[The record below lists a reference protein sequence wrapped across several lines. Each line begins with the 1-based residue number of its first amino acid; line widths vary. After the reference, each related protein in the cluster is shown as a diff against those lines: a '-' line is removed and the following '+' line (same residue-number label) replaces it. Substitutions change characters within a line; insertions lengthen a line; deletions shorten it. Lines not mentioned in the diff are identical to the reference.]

1 MSVFD
6 KVVAAL
12 TPPET
17 DAQRADARAAA
28 ENMAAPGDW
37 LSMVLD
43 HHRQIES
50 AFDAVR
56 DAGPGERRAAQKEL
70 AVILTGHSIAEESV
84 LYPVLAEENS
94 LGGAA
99 MAYQEQAMAKA
110 QMAMLEQLDPATQDY
125 LDKLEHIRGAVQ
137 HHVFEEESTWF
148 PRLKQDALQADQMT
162 LTQRYQ
168 EEFERYTGGR
178 SGGSTASGGMDDR
191 MNDGTGGY
199 AQTGAQMPGGQA
211 QGGLGVSP
219 SMDTRTTPAGLTSGT
234 Y

>member
-28 ENMAAPGDW
+28 ENMATPGDW

-43 HHRQIES
+43 HHRQIEA

-56 DAGPGERRAAQKEL
+56 TTAPGDRRAAQKEL
-70 AVILTGHSIAEESV
+70 AIILTGHSIAEEAV
-84 LYPVLAEENS
+84 LYPVLAEESS

-110 QMAMLEQLDPATQDY
+110 QMAMLEQIDPASQAY
-125 LDKLEHIRGAVQ
+125 VDKLEHIRGAVA
-137 HHVFEEESTWF
+137 HHVFEEESMWF
-148 PRLKQDALQADQMT
+148 PRLKQEALQADQLT

-168 EEFERYTGGR
+168 EEFERYTGGG
-178 SGGSTASGGMDDR
+178 SGSGFGSGPSD
-191 MNDGTGGY
+191 NGTGGY
-199 AQTGAQMPGGQA
+199 ATIGGQTE
-211 QGGLGVSP
+211 GGIGVSP
-219 SMDTRTTPAGLTSGT
+219 SMDTQTTPAGMTTNT